1 MNWRARGGAG
11 HCVGAFDIDI
21 LTLITHTKSYFPLK
35 SLYAE
40 AAHSFSTSFPFG
52 CCCCFISMAHCVA
65 FSYIPAESG
74 VTNEIRIGRFPLPHW
89 GPPFCHFSQNRRGN
103 FLNQMVYTVQ
113 WTRRKRD
120 PLLPRLPLLL
130 HTSWST
136 HKLWNPKGKIQ
147 AKKANAL
154 FNNRKEERK
163 RERKRRGF
171 PIDFRM
177 EQPKYAGRKKNS
189 KHLLWK

>member
-21 LTLITHTKSYFPLK
+21 LTLITQKKLFPSQVSLRWSRTFFFYFFFFFWLWLLLHLDGTLCRLLLYSGRVRRHEWDSNRPL
-35 SLYAE
+35 SPPTL
-40 AAHSFSTSFPFG
+40 
-52 CCCCFISMAHCVA
+52 
-65 FSYIPAESG
+65 
-74 VTNEIRIGRFPLPHW
+74 

-130 HTSWST
+130 HASWST

-163 RERKRRGF
+163 KEKEKKGLSDRF
-171 PIDFRM
+171 PDGTTKIW
-177 EQPKYAGRKKNS
+177 RKK
-189 KHLLWK
+189 KEF